1 VEAGHVN
8 KKPKIPIRRH
18 LAARTK
24 SQHDDLQDTT
34 GTQFRKS
41 TITTSLTAAATPV
54 LTRVLRNIVDRA
66 SKITVLANLVGTAA
80 VLRLLRPPGHTLPMC
95 VFNQTFFNWCNQV
108 CSTSRGKHDLL
119 KAKLAD
125 TAEQMRVKEAINHT
139 YLHLSSL
146 GGLDCLQPHNLP
158 SKDGLTI
165 VLNYE
170 SRKRV
175 VNLTMMYSFERLQ
188 AKRFKALKSFLY
200 QLSAYEDAPKWPAKL
215 KVGRVGGILARV
227 MDSIQDL
234 RKSDTTL
241 TFLQEFT
248 LFTDA
253 FAGLDITSEAQLWWF
268 EKLLPHLNAHLQHL
282 AYPLYM
288 ADRQGFSHLFVRYD
302 TFLSSITTKDSSVLP
317 QIPIGPRFVSICHL
331 TLDWF
336 EKSGQ
341 INQVDRIF
349 KPPRG
354 RRKMAGQA
362 NTTFSTNGVEL
373 KRMYTKPLP
382 LYMYSN
388 NANLAELT
396 PRNVPLGQWQS
407 LDWIS
412 VDPGKVQIVTAVRH
426 FPERDLAHHRTTR
439 MRKGQRLKEAG
450 QSEYIL
456 NKKEWADMCGFT
468 KTKSKLK
475 YFLSQNREYKEAME
489 DLGQHQRRTH
499 HLDQYESFCQC
510 LLGRWYTVWA
520 EHTRPYRRQLR
531 FERFQRQQRALQQ
544 VTRDL
549 LGSRFPRPDEQMAGY
564 PGVGVIWGNAG
575 FAPGTK
581 GHASAPNKKL
591 VRQLRRVCL
600 VVMGDEFR
608 TTKLSACC
616 NTETRAAYGYKWR
629 VSPEVG
635 RELCRTKL
643 RGVFY
648 CGQCNRPWNRDV
660 SASICI
666 GDVAKATC
674 LLGLPPTPFR
684 RARKT

>member
-1 VEAGHVN
+1 
-8 KKPKIPIRRH
+8 
-18 LAARTK
+18 
-24 SQHDDLQDTT
+24 
-34 GTQFRKS
+34 
-41 TITTSLTAAATPV
+41 
-54 LTRVLRNIVDRA
+54 
-66 SKITVLANLVGTAA
+66 
-80 VLRLLRPPGHTLPMC
+80 
-95 VFNQTFFNWCNQV
+95 
-108 CSTSRGKHDLL
+108 
-119 KAKLAD
+119 
-125 TAEQMRVKEAINHT
+125 
-139 YLHLSSL
+139 
-146 GGLDCLQPHNLP
+146 
-158 SKDGLTI
+158 

-175 VNLTMMYSFERLQ
+175 VNLTMMYSYERLQ
-188 AKRFKALKSFLY
+188 ARRFKALKSFMH
-200 QLSAYEDAPKWPAKL
+200 QLSADDDVPTWPAKL

-227 MDSIQDL
+227 MDSIQDC
-234 RKSDTTL
+234 RKSGKACTA
-241 TFLQEFT
+241 LQELT
-248 LFTDA
+248 IFTDA
-253 FAGLDITSEAQLWWF
+253 FAELGMTSEAQLWWF
-268 EKLLPHLNAHLQHL
+268 EKLLPHLNEHLKYL
-282 AYPLYM
+282 TYPLYM
-288 ADRQGFSHLFVRYD
+288 ADRQKFSPLFVRYD
-302 TFLSSITTKDSSVLP
+302 TFLSSITSRDSSVLP
-317 QIPIGPRFVSICHL
+317 QIPVGPRFVSICHL

-341 INQVDRIF
+341 INQVDRLL
-349 KPPRG
+349 KPPRA

-373 KRMYTKPLP
+373 KRVYTKPSIT
-382 LYMYSN
+382 YMCSN
-388 NANLAELT
+388 AADPDEIT
-396 PRNVPLGQWQS
+396 PRNVSPEQWQS

-475 YFLSQNREYKEAME
+475 YFLSQNREYKEAIE

-499 HLDQYESFCQC
+499 NLDQYESFCRC
-510 LLGRWYTVWA
+510 LLGRWYTIWT
-520 EHTRPYRRQLR
+520 EHARPCRRQLR

-564 PGVGVIWGNAG
+564 PGVGVIWGNGG

-591 VRQLRRVCL
+591 VRHLRRVCL

-616 NTETRAAYGYKWR
+616 NTETQAAYGYKWR
-629 VSPEVG
+629 VSPKVG
-635 RELCRTKL
+635 RELYRTKL
-643 RGVFY
+643 RGIFY

-666 GDVAKATC
+666 GDVAKVTC
-674 LLGLPPTPFR
+674 LQGQPPVPFR
-684 RARKT
+684 RAKKRTT